1 MFFRAFWLEKSK
13 RLKSVKFFYF
23 FEFALMVGIRFEP
36 EYGPLD
42 LTILAVERY
51 LTGLGPEL
59 RGLTGPVGLLF

>member
-1 MFFRAFWLEKSK
+1 MFFRAFWLEKSQ
-13 RLKSVKFFYF
+13 RLKRVKLFYS
-23 FEFALMVGIRFEP
+23 FEFALMVGIRLEP

-42 LTILAVERY
+42 LTILVAERY